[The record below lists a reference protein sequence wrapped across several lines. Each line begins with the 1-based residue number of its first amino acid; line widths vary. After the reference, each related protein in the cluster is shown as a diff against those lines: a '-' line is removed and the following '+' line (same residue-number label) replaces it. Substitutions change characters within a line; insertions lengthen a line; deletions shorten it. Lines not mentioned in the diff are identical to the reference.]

1 VRGRQTEAKALID
14 VAAPED
20 QPEIGCVRMRPI
32 ADASAET
39 LLPFVQNSVEAWQ
52 PCSHRRLAGLH
63 TSGRQ
68 RLRSPSHV
76 PEGKEGDAL
85 GTDAG
90 SPPRDFP
97 PEAVAAGDG
106 PRSGQ
111 SGALGL
117 LPGRIP
123 PRFNRRKSCSGDK
136 LLFRLL
142 QQAVVDP
149 APYKKKTVR
158 CYATLR
164 RPSHQI

>member
-68 RLRSPSHV
+68 RLRSPSHA

-97 PEAVAAGDG
+97 PEAVSCWGWTKERSVWSTWSTTWTNSPTALIGGNHIAGTSSSFG
-106 PRSGQ
+106 FSSKP
-111 SGALGL
+111 L
-117 LPGRIP
+117 
-123 PRFNRRKSCSGDK
+123 
-136 LLFRLL
+136 
-142 QQAVVDP
+142 
-149 APYKKKTVR
+149 
-158 CYATLR
+158 
-164 RPSHQI
+164 